1 MTDAKRRSLLGMLK
15 LFDVAVV
22 VLSSGLAATLVVYS
36 EHTFRLRSSFR
47 SESSCRIVRFS
58 R

>member
-36 EHTFRLRSSFR
+36 EHTFPLEEFFSI
-47 SESSCRIVRFS
+47 RIKLSNCAIS